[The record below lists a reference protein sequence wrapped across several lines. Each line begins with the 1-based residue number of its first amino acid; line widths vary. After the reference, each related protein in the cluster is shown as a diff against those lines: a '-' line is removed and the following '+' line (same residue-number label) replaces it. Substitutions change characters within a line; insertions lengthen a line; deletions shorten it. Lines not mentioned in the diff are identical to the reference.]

1 MNLFSEA
8 ELEKLRAAL
17 ASSKCASASSTH
29 GFYHYPARFSPEIAR
44 AVIEACT
51 APDDWIMDPFMGGG
65 TTVVEAL
72 AAGRRV
78 AGIDINS
85 LAHFIA
91 AVRTTL
97 SRTATSRRSWK
108 WVHRSVDSLLTDTA
122 WVDSLEVANLPKSVD
137 TRVSGGASPS
147 ATDGTGSRQHPPQ
160 QLQPA
165 VSGSGS
171 TQSFSRL

>member
-29 GFYHYPARFSPEIAR
+29 GFYHYPARFSPEIAH

-78 AGIDINS
+78 VGIDINS

-91 AVRTTL
+91 DVRTTPV
-97 SRTATSRRSWK
+97 SENDKQEIRK
-108 WVHRSVDSLLTDTA
+108 WVR
-122 WVDSLEVANLPKSVD
+122 
-137 TRVSGGASPS
+137 
-147 ATDGTGSRQHPPQ
+147 
-160 QLQPA
+160 
-165 VSGSGS
+165 
-171 TQSFSRL
+171 